1 MNNSRSIV
9 SFLIFPVILFLAIWL
24 GVSIATEQTQT
35 LAYIV
40 GGTVLVS
47 CILLGSR
54 IWMIIPLAIAL
65 NITLRIPGQPTT
77 LILAELL
84 FCGFCLL
91 MFLIR
96 KLPLKI
102 KFTELDFWTLLLIL
116 CVCISYLRN
125 PVGLNILGGSSVGG
139 RPYALLALT
148 LLTSLILRNLSIPV
162 AGLKWLLRLSIIGG
176 LANLAVLSIGYF
188 IPHLGVLIGSV
199 KVRSLEGGDL
209 GGQYGGNRATR
220 IGFLGAF
227 AEKLSV
233 WIGAFKSPIKACF
246 HPLWAPL
253 VLLSF
258 AFAAFSG
265 FRNDIAAVGLAY
277 LVAIAYR
284 GGIRSILA
292 ATGTFLLVFAALAV
306 INLTVPLPAN
316 VQRSLTFLPGTW
328 DEDLKRDAAA
338 STEWRVVMWEEALLT
353 DFWIKNKIIGDGLG
367 MTRSEFDYIQLLG
380 IFETSG
386 IASTGNL
393 TVQQEFMMASN
404 NYHSGPISTIRT
416 VGYLGLFIL
425 LLAQIRLAVHAHRQI
440 QRARNTEWFPLT
452 LLIGI
457 PIIYAPVF
465 FVFIY
470 GEFGTVI
477 SVFLLGVAFVRILQN
492 NLPLP
497 EYIHYRRNHPVP

>member
-1 MNNSRSIV
+1 
-9 SFLIFPVILFLAIWL
+9 
-24 GVSIATEQTQT
+24 
-35 LAYIV
+35 
-40 GGTVLVS
+40 
-47 CILLGSR
+47 
-54 IWMIIPLAIAL
+54 MIIPLAMAL
-65 NITLRIPGQPTT
+65 NLSLSIPGRPTT

-91 MFLIR
+91 LFLTR

-102 KFTELDFWTLLLIL
+102 KFNELDFWTLLISL
-116 CVCISYLRN
+116 CVCQAYLRN
-125 PVGLNILGGSSVGG
+125 PVGLNILGGDSVGG
-139 RPYALLALT
+139 RPYALFALT
-148 LLTSLILRNLSIPV
+148 FLTSLILRNLSIPV
-162 AGLKWLLRLSIIGG
+162 TGLKWLLRLSIIGG

-188 IPHLGVLIGSV
+188 IPQLGVLIGSV
-199 KVRSLEGGDL
+199 QVRSLEGGDL
-209 GGQYGGNRATR
+209 GGQYGGDQATR
-220 IGFLGAF
+220 IGFFGAF

-258 AFAAFSG
+258 TFAAFSG

-284 GGIRSILA
+284 GGIRSILGA
-292 ATGTFLLVFAALAV
+292 AGTFLLVFAALVV

-316 VQRSLTFLPGTW
+316 VQRTLTFLPGTW
-328 DEDLKRDAAA
+328 DEDIKKDAER
-338 STEWRVVMWEEALLT
+338 STEWRVEMWEEALFT

-367 MTRSEFDYIQLLG
+367 MTRNEYDYIQLLG
-380 IFETSG
+380 IFETTG
-386 IASTGNL
+386 IAGTGNL
-393 TVQQEFMMASN
+393 SIQQELMMASN
-404 NYHSGPISTIRT
+404 NYHSGPVSSIRT

-440 QRARNTEWFPLT
+440 KRARNTEWFPLT

-470 GEFGTVI
+470 GAFETAI

-497 EYIHYRRNHPVP
+497 EYIHYRRNHPVPRIESI